1 MQIEIIKNL
10 FFFGETT
17 TILFILIRFYFS
29 CVLHLKVN
37 FYFSLYKYIVWL
49 EMSTRKYAS
58 GYEKLKKEKRK
69 KKKKNK
75 LSLKKDQWINLLLVI
90 NKI

>member
-1 MQIEIIKNL
+1 MKNL
-10 FFFGETT
+10 
-17 TILFILIRFYFS
+17 
-29 CVLHLKVN
+29 K
-37 FYFSLYKYIVWL
+37 K
-49 EMSTRKYAS
+49 
-58 GYEKLKKEKRK
+58 KKEK